1 MKNETLERWIRDLA
15 ARCGLDIKR
24 LHPERTPEGRL
35 AAMLASQRIDL
46 VLDVG
51 ANTGQFA
58 LALRAGG
65 YRGRILS
72 FEPLSAAHRELE
84 RVSGDDSKWAIA
96 PRVAIGERE
105 TEIELHVAG
114 NTYSSSILD
123 MLDSHARAAPDSTYI
138 GVERVRMARL
148 DALALPELASI
159 DAAFLKIDTQGFEDR
174 VLDGAP
180 NVLARCRGVQLE
192 LSLVPLYAGQ
202 ALHDELI
209 ARLRKDGF
217 ELWGMWP
224 GLYAPDSGR
233 MLQVDAV
240 LFRGSRA

>member
-1 MKNETLERWIRDLA
+1 MEALQRCVRALA

-35 AAMLASQRIDL
+35 AAMLASQHIDL

-58 LALRAGG
+58 RALRAGG
-65 YRGRILS
+65 YRGQIVS
-72 FEPLSAAHRELE
+72 FEPLSAAHRALE
-84 RVSGDDSKWAIA
+84 RVSRDDPKWEIA
-96 PRVAIGERE
+96 ARAAVGERE
-105 TEIELHVAG
+105 TEIDLHVAG
-114 NTYSSSILD
+114 NSYSSSILD
-123 MLDSHARAAPDSTYI
+123 MLDSHAHAAPESTYI

-148 DALALPELASI
+148 DELATAHMPSS
-159 DAAFLKIDTQGFEDR
+159 AAPFLKIDTQGFEDR

-180 NVLARCRGVQLE
+180 DVLARCRGVQLE
-192 LSLVPLYAGQ
+192 LSFVPLYAGQ

-209 ARLRKDGF
+209 ARLRKGGF
-217 ELWGMWP
+217 ELWGIWP
-224 GLYAPDSGR
+224 GLYAPDTGR

-240 LFRGSRA
+240 LFRGSRT